1 MRIHFIAIGGAAMH
15 NLAMAVATKAGYIVT
30 GSDDEIFDPART
42 HLQEAGLLPE
52 EMGWHPEKIT
62 SDIDAIILGMHAR
75 EDNPELVR
83 ARELGIKIY
92 SFPEYLYEQTKD
104 KIRIVVGGSHGKT
117 STTSMILY
125 VLQHLGIEAD
135 YMVGAQIEGFE
146 RMVRLSDTAKY
157 AVFEGDEYLTSPLD
171 LRSKFLW
178 YHPHVAILTGIA
190 WDHINVFPTF
200 EGYVDTFR
208 KFVDGIE
215 ENGTFIYYKH
225 DANLCEI
232 ASQARP
238 DIQLVPYE
246 AYNNS
251 TPSYTT
257 PHNAT
262 PFKIFGR
269 HNMENLQAAALACQQ
284 IGVKLE
290 DFYREIST
298 FTGASN
304 RLELIDEIGTNVAYK
319 DFAHSPSK
327 LRATVNAVRER
338 YPEKQLVAAMELH
351 TFSSL
356 MADFL
361 PQYEGCMAQADVAL
375 VYFNPKVIEHKR
387 LTPITAEEVRKAFG
401 TENVEVFT
409 DSQLLQ
415 ERLRSLTYDNTALL
429 MMTSGTFD
437 GVNIPEFAK
446 ELISSNKVNSKKK
459 QAKLPYTHCLN
470 CGAELQGKYCHVC
483 GQEATSKTPT
493 VGAFLVE
500 YANHAFIWDS
510 NFFKTLWNLISR
522 PGYLTKEFI
531 AGKFASHEHPL
542 KLNMFLLFVLITL
555 FVFFAGT
562 EKMSNSVHNLTH
574 SESVRPGIQ
583 LEFLIKNGYT
593 ERINESPRDTVHL
606 LAPLFLV
613 ERYPEVLSN
622 IETIEDTDGKGL
634 DKWIAVLP
642 HVLIE
647 DSIVMLDESGY
658 YRFNQQS
665 KAGEN
670 ELKMVNTVWSEMVKL
685 IAKYFPLLILFTA
698 PFLAIALGIV
708 QRKSRIPRIHHFIFA
723 LHYTAFLELL
733 MICIFLLHLTLSPPM
748 EWLQWVM
755 IIGSCVY
762 LTIAFRNVYG
772 TTTWTMAALKALFT
786 SVVYVLIG
794 MAIFFVIFIVACF
807 ITANNAMIS

>member
-15 NLAMAVATKAGYIVT
+15 NLAMAVATKAGYVVT

-200 EGYVDTFR
+200 DGYVDTFR

-232 ASQARP
+232 ASQSRK
-238 DIQLVPYE
+238 DIQVIPYE
-246 AYNNS
+246 AYQGDVRMR
-251 TPSYTT
+251 
-257 PHNAT
+257 
-262 PFKIFGR
+262 IFGR
-269 HNMENLQAAALACQQ
+269 HNMENLQAAALACEQ
-284 IGVKLE
+284 IGVKRE
-290 DFYREIST
+290 DFYREIAT

-304 RLELIDEIGTNVAYK
+304 RLEFIDEIGDNVAYK

-361 PQYEGCMAQADVAL
+361 PQYEGCMANADVAL

-446 ELISSNKVNSKKK
+446 ELISSNKDKDNSKKD
-459 QAKLPYTHCLN
+459 QSQIPYTHCLN

-510 NFFKTLWNLISR
+510 NFLKTLWNLIRR

-562 EKMSNSVHNLTH
+562 EKVNNKVHNITNNEAVLA
-574 SESVRPGIQ
+574 GLQ
-583 LEFLIKNGYT
+583 LEFMIDRGELDT
-593 ERINESPRDTVHL
+593 TLLSPQDTVQL
-606 LAPLFLV
+606 LAPLFFANQHPGFI
-613 ERYPEVLSN
+613 RC
-622 IETIEDTDGKGL
+622 IDTLENTHDKGL
-634 DKWIAVLP
+634 DKWIAVIP
-642 HVLIE
+642 HSFIE
-647 DSIVMLDESGY
+647 DSIMVEYESGC
-658 YRFNQQS
+658 YRLNQELKTAQ
-665 KAGEN
+665 N
-670 ELKMVNTVWSEMVKL
+670 ELMLVNSIAQELVDL
-685 IAKYFPLLILFTA
+685 IARYFPLLVLFTA
-698 PFLAIALGIV
+698 PFLAISLRFV
-708 QRKSRIPRIHHFIFA
+708 QRKNRLPRIHHFIFA
-723 LHYTAFLELL
+723 LHYTAFLEVL
-733 MICIFLLHLTLSPPM
+733 MLCIFLLHLTLSPPM
-748 EWLQWVM
+748 DWMQWIM
-755 IIGSCVY
+755 IIGSCLY

-772 TTTWTMAALKALFT
+772 TSTWTKAMLKALFT

-794 MAIFFVIFIVACF
+794 LGVFLGILIVAFFVAI
-807 ITANNAMIS
+807 NNALIS